1 MGSFCAYTDGVASQK
16 SSFEDYVKTKN
27 KESKMTLKQK
37 LSKWSSIGLV
47 WTSAIFALSFCQ
59 SIAAQGYP
67 TKPIRLI
74 VPYAPGGGVD
84 IVARILADYI
94 SNTLKKPVIVENRTG
109 AGGSVGS
116 GLVAKSEPDGY
127 TLLLA
132 SNSNAVNNSL
142 YSNMTHDASKD
153 LVPISLIG
161 TVPMVLLVSPS
172 ISVKTVAEMIALA
185 KAKPGTL
192 NFGSG
197 GNGTGEHLAYEMFKR
212 QTGIDIQHIPYR
224 GGATVYSDLLG
235 GQIQFMFNNQ
245 LGASSYIRS
254 GQLAALGISGDKR
267 SALFPDLPTFS
278 EQGLVQFTALVWWGI
293 MGPSA
298 IPRDTLAQ
306 INGLFNTAINSPE
319 ITKRLE
325 SMGAQT
331 QGNTPEYFAR
341 FFKAEVA
348 TWSTIIR
355 DSNIKLTQ

>member
-1 MGSFCAYTDGVASQK
+1 M
-16 SSFEDYVKTKN
+16 
-27 KESKMTLKQK
+27 MLKQK
-37 LSKWSSIGLV
+37 RSRL
-47 WTSAIFALSFCQ
+47 TSTALLCASTILALCVCQ
-59 SIAAQGYP
+59 SIAAQDYP

-74 VPYAPGGGVD
+74 APYAPGGGVD

-172 ISVKTVAEMIALA
+172 VSVKTVAEMIALA

-197 GNGTGEHLAYEMFKR
+197 GNGTGEHLAFEMFKR
-212 QTGIDIQHIPYR
+212 ATGIDVQHIPYR
-224 GGATVYSDLLG
+224 GGAIVYTDLLG

-245 LGASSYIRS
+245 LGASSYISS
-254 GQLAALGISGDKR
+254 GQLTALGITGDKR

-293 MGPSA
+293 MGPSG
-298 IPRDTLAQ
+298 IPKDTLSQ

-319 ITKRLE
+319 LAKRFA
-325 SMGAQT
+325 SMGAQS
-331 QGNTPEYFAR
+331 QGTTPEDFTR

-355 DSNIKLTQ
+355 ESNIKLTQ

>member
-1 MGSFCAYTDGVASQK
+1 MMLKKKNSSLK
-16 SSFEDYVKTKN
+16 ST
-27 KESKMTLKQK
+27 
-37 LSKWSSIGLV
+37 GLV
-47 WTSAIFALSFCQ
+47 WLSAVLALCFCQ
-59 SIAAQGYP
+59 SIAAQSYP
-67 TKPIRLI
+67 SKPIRLI

-84 IVARILADYI
+84 IVARTLADYI
-94 SNTLKKPVIVENRTG
+94 SNTLKKTVIVENRTG

-127 TLLLA
+127 TLLLG

-153 LVPISLIG
+153 LVPISLVG

-172 ISVKTVAEMIALA
+172 VSVKNVAEVIALA

-212 QTGIDIQHIPYR
+212 QTEIDVQHIPYR
-224 GGATVYSDLLG
+224 GGAIVYTDLLG

-254 GQLAALGISGDKR
+254 GQLLALGISGDKR

-278 EQGLVQFTALVWWGI
+278 EQGLVQFTALVWWGV

-298 IPRDTLAQ
+298 IPQDTLPQ
-306 INGLFNTAINSPE
+306 INALFNTAINSPE
-319 ITKRLE
+319 LNKRFE

-331 QGNTPEYFAR
+331 QGNTPEYFSR
-341 FFKAEVA
+341 FFKAEVV
-348 TWSTIIR
+348 TWSKIIR
-355 DSNIKLTQ
+355 ESNIKLTQ